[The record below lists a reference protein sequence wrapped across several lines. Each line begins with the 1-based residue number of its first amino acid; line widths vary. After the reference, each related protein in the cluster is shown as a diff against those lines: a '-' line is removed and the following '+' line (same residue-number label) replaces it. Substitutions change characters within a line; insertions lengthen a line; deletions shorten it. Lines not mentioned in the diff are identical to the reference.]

1 MDKRLT
7 EWFLEA
13 KHSLSIAGPICTE
26 ANGLVATSRKQIEK
40 ATVLWSQIM
49 FLHSAISEQL
59 DMLEN
64 VQSSIEDFK
73 RYSKDEFEISLR
85 DLNGS
90 EKRLTTALVVLDN
103 IELDGA
109 LYKQK
114 DEPQS
119 KKIRSFV
126 YEKGLTNLKE
136 MTKECKGEVGS
147 MQDELSKTVMGYSK
161 SIASLRNQMF
171 SVKAIKKE
179 SLEHAN
185 EGTNLIANH
194 AHAMAMLLESL
205 ARHYDQCLKAIEMND
220 SSNNEPKVEL
230 LNLYEVLENDSKEV
244 EGVVLELEDRN
255 NSIQVSEKSV
265 SEFYQQMQKM
275 HKVVVKYFNQLE
287 LFGNTNLPSTLES
300 IDDYSKKQKVQVEKV
315 SKLIEEISSLT
326 DYYEMFSKSYHAM
339 VLEILRR
346 SDAQSKLETYL
357 DDVAKTLNKLHQEE
371 LDARKTFL
379 DERGDFLPIDLWPG
393 LTASPRVPKIS
404 LETTEFPKLS
414 EKTITNAIKE
424 IRL

>member
-1 MDKRLT
+1 
-7 EWFLEA
+7 
-13 KHSLSIAGPICTE
+13 
-26 ANGLVATSRKQIEK
+26 
-40 ATVLWSQIM
+40 
-49 FLHSAISEQL
+49 
-59 DMLEN
+59 
-64 VQSSIEDFK
+64 
-73 RYSKDEFEISLR
+73 
-85 DLNGS
+85 
-90 EKRLTTALVVLDN
+90 
-103 IELDGA
+103 
-109 LYKQK
+109 
-114 DEPQS
+114 
-119 KKIRSFV
+119 
-126 YEKGLTNLKE
+126 
-136 MTKECKGEVGS
+136 
-147 MQDELSKTVMGYSK
+147 
-161 SIASLRNQMF
+161 
-171 SVKAIKKE
+171 
-179 SLEHAN
+179 
-185 EGTNLIANH
+185 
-194 AHAMAMLLESL
+194 
-205 ARHYDQCLKAIEMND
+205 
-220 SSNNEPKVEL
+220 

-300 IDDYSKKQKVQVEKV
+300 IDDYSKKQKVQVEEV

>member
-1 MDKRLT
+1 
-7 EWFLEA
+7 
-13 KHSLSIAGPICTE
+13 
-26 ANGLVATSRKQIEK
+26 
-40 ATVLWSQIM
+40 
-49 FLHSAISEQL
+49 
-59 DMLEN
+59 
-64 VQSSIEDFK
+64 
-73 RYSKDEFEISLR
+73 
-85 DLNGS
+85 
-90 EKRLTTALVVLDN
+90 
-103 IELDGA
+103 
-109 LYKQK
+109 
-114 DEPQS
+114 
-119 KKIRSFV
+119 
-126 YEKGLTNLKE
+126 
-136 MTKECKGEVGS
+136 

-171 SVKAIKKE
+171 SVKAIKE

-194 AHAMAMLLESL
+194 AIPMAMLLESL

-244 EGVVLELEDRN
+244 EGVVLEFN

-326 DYYEMFSKSYHAM
+326 DYYEMFSKSYHAI
-339 VLEILRR
+339 VLENA
-346 SDAQSKLETYL
+346 DAQSKLETYL

-393 LTASPRVPKIS
+393 LTASPSRVPKIS